1 MSRYDNDPL
10 ARLSH
15 CQDKLYCLYCLNME
29 DVGLTPKAS
38 TGLAF
43 LLRDIAID
51 LKEIEEELYV
61 EIKGAKVQEEPPK
74 G

>member
-1 MSRYDNDPL
+1 MSRYADAPID
-10 ARLSH
+10 RLSH

-29 DVGLTPKAS
+29 DVGLHSRGA

-51 LKEIEEELYV
+51 LKEIEEELWAEKRGITTQDEAPEV
-61 EIKGAKVQEEPPK
+61 
-74 G
+74 